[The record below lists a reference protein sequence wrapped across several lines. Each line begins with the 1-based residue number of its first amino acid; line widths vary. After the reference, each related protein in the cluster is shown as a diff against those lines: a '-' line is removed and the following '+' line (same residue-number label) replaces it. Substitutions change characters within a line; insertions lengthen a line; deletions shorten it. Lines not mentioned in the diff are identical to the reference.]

1 MSETG
6 PSSRDAFVER
16 AGQSRTGFI
25 GEYVEFLAHNKKWWL
40 MPILVLLL
48 LFGLLVFLSGTGLAP
63 FIYTLF

>member
-40 MPILVLLL
+40 
-48 LFGLLVFLSGTGLAP
+48 AP
-63 FIYTLF
+63 DHPDAAHRGWAHRA